1 MIGLLSQLGL
11 NVAGGFLGANMS
23 DALTSRDQT
32 PRAIEIVGT
41 APSADRSLSETRDPI
56 SRSGST
62 AASAAT
68 GSNDR
73 WLSPL
78 RENIIPRSFGSVLG
92 SSSDAVVSA
101 TGGTIAATTATSAT
115 ALEAIRRYPGND
127 PFSVLADI
135 YSSLFGGDNPQAGT
149 TQYSVVPQTVGGS
162 SGNSLLILL
171 ILAGAGFA
179 IYWFYF
185 RKGGSSAD

>member
-11 NVAGGFLGANMS
+11 NIAGGFLGSNMAES
-23 DALTSRDQT
+23 FTTTRDAT
-32 PRAIEIVGT
+32 PRAIEVIN
-41 APSADRSLSETRDPI
+41 SDRGVSETRDPI
-56 SRSGST
+56 SRDGSNGASASSGSQ
-62 AASAAT
+62 
-68 GSNDR
+68 NDR
-73 WLSPL
+73 WLAPT
-78 RENIIPRSFGSVLG
+78 REAIAQRSFGSVLG

-101 TGGTIAATTATSAT
+101 TGGTIAATTATGAT

-135 YSSLFGGDNPQAGT
+135 YSSMFGGDNPQAGT

-162 SGNSLLILL
+162 SGNGLTILL
-171 ILAGAGFA
+171 ILAAAGFA

-185 RKGGSSAD
+185 RKRGSNAE